1 MAAKYKVLNKFVKG
15 NEEVPSDP
23 NFYYSYQLA
32 EYKHLQFYIRF
43 KVRKRDSAITSK
55 AFSFTLNPKR
65 WEYVWGDFIEDEFKF
80 KQ

>member
-1 MAAKYKVLNKFVKG
+1 MAAKYKIVNQYVKN
-15 NEEVPSDP
+15 NEQVPDDQ
-23 NFYYSYQLA
+23 NFYYMYEEA
-32 EYKHLQFYIRF
+32 EYKHLRFYVRS
-43 KVRKRDSAITSK
+43 KVRDSDLKVTSK